1 MKKLSLKTKMLLCI
15 LPVMAIAM
23 IILTYIAAQE
33 LSTNMQ
39 ETNTSNMFSQVQDS
53 ATAVEAK
60 LQIIRTTAVNISDS
74 VSSSYKSMDMNSYGA
89 MLSKIISNNDSILG
103 AGLWFEPNVY
113 NQEEKYVGPYW
124 FKDGDKI
131 SETWDY
137 SNAEYDYFNQEYYLN
152 AKALANGAT
161 AITDPYYDPT
171 SGLVMSTCS
180 APIYDNG
187 VYIGCVTVDMELS
200 NVQALVSSIKV
211 GSTGRAMLLAS
222 TGVYIHCDDPSKV
235 ESGLNIVDDEN
246 KELAGLG
253 SNIVANA
260 SETPGMGAFM
270 ENGVRIIAA
279 YMNIPDVNWKMI
291 IRMDITELEAPVK
304 KATTVLTTIM
314 VIALVVSAVIIM
326 IFVMSISKSIN
337 NVKQFAS
344 VLASGDFTV
353 DKINNKR
360 GDELGAMSESLN
372 NMYESNK
379 DVITKISDGSVKV
392 TETSTGLASMA
403 NELSD
408 QFNSIQGNI
417 SGVNDAMMSSGAATE
432 QVNASV
438 EEVNAS
444 VHQLAAETEK
454 TSADAADIKARAK
467 GIEKESAEAH
477 DYAISI
483 AEQREADL
491 EEANEKAKV
500 VDQIGTLADTIA
512 EIADQINL
520 LSLNASIEAARAG
533 DAGKGFAVVA
543 SEINKL
549 ASSTSEAVEQIR
561 ETIDG
566 VQEAFSTLSN
576 SSGELLT
583 FIKETVTPD
592 YDKFVGLAKQ
602 YGDDAGSFGDSSENI
617 AQMVEN
623 IRASMEEVSKAIQN
637 IAESTQDTADL
648 SSRVNDSVM
657 AAADVVSNVNEM
669 TNKQEQVAGTLEEIV
684 GKFKLK

>member
-39 ETNTSNMFSQVQDS
+39 EINISNMFSQTQDS
-53 ATAVEAK
+53 ATAVESK

-103 AGLWFEPNVY
+103 AGLWFEPNVF

-161 AITDPYYDPT
+161 SITNPYYDPT
-171 SGLVMSTCS
+171 SGLVMCTCS
-180 APIYDNG
+180 APIYDND

-211 GSTGRAMLLAS
+211 GSTGRAMLLDS
-222 TGVYIHCDDPSKV
+222 TGVYIHCDDPNKV
-235 ESGLNIVDDEN
+235 ENGVNIVDDEN
-246 KELAGLG
+246 KELAALG
-253 SNIVANA
+253 TNIVANA

-304 KATTVLTTIM
+304 KATTVLITIM
-314 VIALVVSAVIIM
+314 IIALVVSAAIIM
-326 IFVMSISKSIN
+326 VFVMSISKSIN

-372 NMYESNK
+372 NMFESNK

-657 AAADVVSNVNEM
+657 AAADVVSNVNDM
-669 TNKQEQVAGTLEEIV
+669 SGKQEEIAGTLKEIV

>member
-39 ETNTSNMFSQVQDS
+39 EINTSNMFSQVQDS

-161 AITDPYYDPT
+161 SITNPYYDPT

-180 APIYDNG
+180 APIFDNG

-211 GSTGRAMLLAS
+211 GSTGRAMLLDS
-222 TGVYIHCDDPSKV
+222 TGVYIHCDDLSKV
-235 ESGLNIVDDEN
+235 ENGLNIVDDEN
-246 KELAGLG
+246 KELAALG
-253 SNIVANA
+253 TNIVANS

-304 KATTVLTTIM
+304 KATTVLITIM
-314 VIALVVSAVIIM
+314 IIALVVSAAIIM
-326 IFVMSISKSIN
+326 VFVMSIAKSIN

-372 NMYESNK
+372 NMFESNK

-467 GIEKESAEAH
+467 DIEKESTEAH

-483 AEQREADL
+483 AEKREADL

-648 SSRVNDSVM
+648 SSRVNDSVL

>member
-1 MKKLSLKTKMLLCI
+1 MKKLGLKAKMLLCI

-39 ETNTSNMFSQVQDS
+39 EINTSNMFSQTQDS

-89 MLSKIISNNDSILG
+89 MLSKIISDNDSILG

-152 AKALANGAT
+152 AKALENGAT
-161 AITDPYYDPT
+161 SITNPYYDPT

-180 APIYDNG
+180 APIFDNG

-211 GSTGRAMLLAS
+211 GSTGRAMLLDS

-235 ESGLNIVDDEN
+235 ENGLNIVDDEN
-246 KELAGLG
+246 KELAALG
-253 SNIVANA
+253 TNIVANS

-304 KATTVLTTIM
+304 KATTVLITIM
-314 VIALVVSAVIIM
+314 IIALVVSAAIIM
-326 IFVMSISKSIN
+326 VFVMSIAKSIN

-372 NMYESNK
+372 NMFESNK

-669 TNKQEQVAGTLEEIV
+669 TNKQEQVAETLEEIV